1 MRQDHTITD
10 EWDGSRIDRFVR
22 TVLPGLPF
30 HAVQML
36 LRTGKILLNGKKAR
50 GGRRLRPGDIVSIGM
65 PEPSTDRK
73 KEKNNGTGGLLEAA
87 FGSIGRE
94 IGVLHED
101 GDCLVINKPA
111 GIVVQPGNRKELG
124 SLLDL
129 LELYRLRTGGRSG
142 AVFRYTPVHRLD
154 MKTTGALVTA
164 KTRIAARAL
173 SGAFSEGLVR
183 KEYLAVVDGFPPRPG
198 GTVPFP
204 LKTRKGTRSRT
215 RVDARGKDA
224 LSRYRVLG
232 AVSGGMTLVAVSI
245 ATGRTHQI
253 RAHMAAAGHPLA
265 GDRYYGSSTRRG
277 EGFLLHA
284 WRLAFPHPRTG
295 KTVEIEAPPPAEIA
309 SFLRVFR

>member
-36 LRTGKILLNGKKAR
+36 LRTGRILLNGEKVR
-50 GGRRLRPGDIVSIGM
+50 GGRRLRQGDTVTIESQEPHQGRREVKSSGPGES
-65 PEPSTDRK
+65 
-73 KEKNNGTGGLLEAA
+73 LEAA

-94 IGVLHED
+94 IGILHED
-101 GDCLVINKPA
+101 GDCLVINKPS

-129 LELYRLRTGGRSG
+129 LELYRRRTVERSG
-142 AVFRYTPVHRLD
+142 GVFPYTPVHRLD
-154 MKTTGALVTA
+154 MQTTGALVTA

-173 SGAFSEGLVR
+173 SGAFSEGLVS
-183 KEYLAVVDGFPPRPG
+183 KEYLAVVDGIPPRHG

-215 RVDARGKDA
+215 RVDARGKES

-253 RAHMAAAGHPLA
+253 RSHMAAAGHPLA
-265 GDRYYGSSTRRG
+265 GDRYYGSSSRRG

-295 KTVEIEAPPPAEIA
+295 KAVEIEAPPPAEIA
-309 SFLRVFR
+309 RLFRAFR